1 MALDRAQAEA
11 LFTANLSTID
21 RILGALSRRHG
32 LRGDDADDF
41 ASWATLRLIEDDYAP
56 IRKFRGEASIGSY
69 LTVVL
74 AMMLRE
80 YRVKNWGRWRPSAAA
95 LRAGAVAV
103 RLETLTVR
111 DGVPFAQAAETL
123 RTSGETTLSDRQ
135 LAAMASAFPTR
146 NPARSAPVDPSIL
159 DEQASAMRADDIVES
174 ELALRERDTAN
185 QALQTAIG
193 ELPPEDRL
201 IMRLRFWNG
210 MSVPEI
216 ARATGLDQ
224 KPIYRRIERT
234 LGVLRSRLE
243 ALGVSDAPL
252 GALTAE
258 PTC

>member
-56 IRKFRGEASIGSY
+56 IRKFRGEASIASY

-80 YRVKNWGRWRPSAAA
+80 YRVKHWGRWRPSAAA
-95 LRAGAVAV
+95 LRGGPLAV
-103 RLETLTVR
+103 RLETMVHR
-111 DGVPFAQAAETL
+111 DGMSLSQAAESL
-123 RTSGETTLSDRQ
+123 RTAGQTALSDRE
-135 LAAMASAFPTR
+135 LAAMLAEFPDRAPTHPV
-146 NPARSAPVDPSIL
+146 PAGPELLEAQPAN
-159 DEQASAMRADDIVES
+159 ERADELVES
-174 ELALRERDTAN
+174 EFARQERDAAN
-185 QALQTAIG
+185 QALQAAIG

-201 IMRLRFWNG
+201 IMRLRFWDG
-210 MSVPEI
+210 LSIPEI
-216 ARATGLDQ
+216 GRATGLEQ

-234 LGVLRSRLE
+234 LVTLRKRLE
-243 ALGVSDAPL
+243 ALGVSDSAA
-252 GALTAE
+252 GALTTD
-258 PTC
+258 PSW